1 MFLRA
6 LVHAGERL
14 RHDPEGHQ
22 SISHALSALE
32 EAAKMLTSPEPE
44 VVLTLAD
51 GALFLG
57 PTMLPHASVEFN
69 GLVAEMQRRS
79 IDSITVTR
87 DADPADLADLA
98 AVIGGVSNDLPVGGT
113 VRLNERP
120 LSVGDLG
127 SVPMSGLRRTYAA
140 SLETLRSLGS
150 GGRVETARVAEAIEG
165 FIGSPSIPSLM
176 LATVRNEDET
186 TFYHSVNVCLLSVV
200 VGSALGVTGENLRYL
215 ATGALLHD
223 LGRVLLDEAALT
235 KPGSL
240 TGREWAQV
248 RLHPQEGA
256 QAILAGT
263 GPGIEIAAAVALE
276 HHVRLDGDGY
286 PDLRGREPHP
296 FSRIVAVADVYDA
309 ITSRRPHRPAR
320 TPQEAMEAL
329 TMGSGTAYDP
339 GIVTAFLQV
348 MGEHPP
354 GSLLRTGGGELVMV
368 TDSGGDSL
376 SGLVVLDA
384 EGHKVPDPR
393 QVDLAPG
400 EVVTQV
406 LAEDAGIDPAE
417 MLEAVEG

>member
-1 MFLRA
+1 
-6 LVHAGERL
+6 
-14 RHDPEGHQ
+14 
-22 SISHALSALE
+22 
-32 EAAKMLTSPEPE
+32 
-44 VVLTLAD
+44 
-51 GALFLG
+51 
-57 PTMLPHASVEFN
+57 
-69 GLVAEMQRRS
+69 
-79 IDSITVTR
+79 
-87 DADPADLADLA
+87 
-98 AVIGGVSNDLPVGGT
+98 
-113 VRLNERP
+113 
-120 LSVGDLG
+120 
-127 SVPMSGLRRTYAA
+127 
-140 SLETLRSLGS
+140 
-150 GGRVETARVAEAIEG
+150 VETARVAEAIEG